1 MASPFYKF
9 PEDILKP
16 ASESE
21 REPNNVEWA
30 LFPNSDGWGIEVAWT
45 TSCVT
50 AGWIEYGHSAEL
62 GRREEEDPVSLRASW
77 FRPDTVG
84 HAVNHRAWLKGLQGD
99 KDLFFRILTEDRD
112 GERSSSA
119 VMNVSPPTGDGA
131 SGNEKIPIKVWER
144 SGKDR
149 SNVPVSLGLPL
160 PQGELFDPGRA
171 SISDNDGTKIPVQ
184 TEAAVRWREDGSIK
198 WLWLHFQ
205 TSLARGSE
213 AELQMEYGPEVEPA
227 VVGLSVKVTETDE
240 AVTLDTGSSRLIIPR
255 SEGITGGFFQSD
267 KKEPLIGFPLSETVD
282 VDGNRYSSSIDDI
295 VIESP
300 GPLHAIV
307 KVSGSHRRS
316 GGPAQLLRYEMRLHA
331 YAGHTDF
338 LIEHTLSVSGIG
350 PDSVQPDAGTGET
363 QVGYGCGRI
372 WPDNPDPRVSDRKM
386 LIRLREAN
394 LRFGCGTD
402 SVDVVGARN
411 ADRAGAQGLRQS
423 TGVPLQKGQRV
434 FQLDENNCE
443 LPNGGKVERLSGEM
457 TAAGAYIGVR
467 DFWQSYPKSI
477 EAEEEEIIL
486 GLFPRIEGTPYDG
499 KPFEEE
505 TKLYYHLLGG
515 IYSLYWGEEKTHQI
529 IVDLSP
535 SAQTE
540 AQTHHPAFACASP
553 EWLERSGAFLPM
565 ATEARDQFP
574 IYDRV
579 VSSALEDLLATR
591 EKNREYGVLNYGD
604 WHGERGANWGNLEYD
619 LQHALLRQF
628 MRSSDPEFFEQGQLA
643 AYHYRDVDVCH
654 ESPFPEQ
661 IGGIHEHKVGHTG
674 GYYFMNSPASQ
685 GVAGKHDNKIVVGA
699 AMDPGHLWVEGLLEH
714 GLLAADRRTM
724 EVARLVADWMAAAWA
739 TGYKLDKYDRGWPL
753 VGVSTAYRLTE
764 DPFYLNA
771 LRIMAEKMLEV
782 GGPEGLVRIPLS
794 YRHCGCHDVQ
804 HVGYAPF
811 IGGIHATAKIHA
823 WTATGDERLKD
834 AACRAA
840 ENIVKETWHPEVCA
854 IRNTTCPNSLVPR
867 GQTGQLCDSL
877 AFAATHLNN
886 KRLAAVCRNALAMD
900 WSGVMGQ
907 GKTVATTTY
916 KVPQTL
922 DQLSRIPGPS
932 FEEHQKELLG
942 RWRQYLSQRWPTPI
956 PDPDFRGDGW
966 LAGEG
971 LKLSDGI
978 LEGKPQGDGIL
989 LGSKPSS
996 ILWVIPG
1003 EEHRLVARLRLSDW
1017 KAATGPRLVVL
1028 ADGEVLANTPP
1039 AAVASEEQT
1048 IECRFVAPDQFAEWE
1063 VRLETDNP
1071 PEALKIDLVSC
1082 DLYTTAQIAG
1092 RRGFHHSEYKIEEAV
1107 SDSTHATWQVEIPHS
1122 GDYWFW
1128 IERSG
1133 SQERLWLDIPDWPKN
1148 DHDYAG
1154 MYFFSNRIEDL
1165 EEAPIWN
1172 PWSIRVS
1179 LDKGEHTVTV
1189 RGDDDRSKFHRLYVT
1204 DAC

>member
-1 MASPFYKF
+1 MRTPFYRF

-16 ASESE
+16 ANE
-21 REPNNVEWA
+21 REREAGNIEWA
-30 LFPNSDGWGIEVAWT
+30 PFPNADDWDIEIAWT

-50 AGWIEYGHSAEL
+50 RGWIEYGHSAEL
-62 GRREEEDPVSLRASW
+62 DRREEEDPVPLQASW
-77 FRPDTVG
+77 FLPDTVG
-84 HAVNHRAWLKGLQGD
+84 HVVNHRARLKGLRSD
-99 KDLFFRILTEDRD
+99 KDLFFRIMTEDRV
-112 GERSSSA
+112 GELSSST
-119 VMNVSPPTGDGA
+119 VMNVSPPVGDGA
-131 SGNEKIPIKVWER
+131 SGNGKIPIIVWER

-149 SNVPVSLGLPL
+149 TNVPVSLGLPL
-160 PQGELFDPGRA
+160 PQGELFDPGCV
-171 SISDNDGTKIPVQ
+171 SVSDNNGVKTPLQ

-205 TSLARGSE
+205 TSLTGGGE

-227 VVGLSVKVTETDE
+227 VVESSVKVTETDE
-240 AVTLDTGSSRLIIPR
+240 AVTVDTGPSRLIIPH
-255 SEGITGGFFQSD
+255 SEGLQGGFFHSD
-267 KKEPLIGFPLSETVD
+267 KKELLIGFPLSETVD
-282 VDGNRYSSSIDDI
+282 VDGNRYSSSVDEV
-295 VIESP
+295 VIESS
-300 GPLHAIV
+300 GPLHSIV
-307 KVSGSHRRS
+307 RVRGSHRRS
-316 GGPAQLLRYEMRLHA
+316 GRPAQLLRYEMRLHA
-331 YAGHTDF
+331 YAGHTEF

-363 QVGYGCGRI
+363 QVGYGCGRV
-372 WPDNPDPRVSDRKM
+372 WPDNPDPRVGDRKM

-394 LRFGCGTD
+394 LKFGCVTD
-402 SVDVVGARN
+402 SVTVLGPEGDI
-411 ADRAGAQGLRQS
+411 
-423 TGVPLQKGQRV
+423 PLDKGQRI

-443 LPNGGKVERLSGEM
+443 LPNGEKIQRLTGEI
-457 TAAGAYIGVR
+457 TADGLYIGLR

-477 EAEEEEIIL
+477 EHGEEGITL
-486 GLFPRIEGTPYDG
+486 GLFPSIEGAPYDG
-499 KPFEEE
+499 KPFEDE

-515 IYSLYWGEEKTHQI
+515 MYSLYWGEEKTHQI
-529 IVDLSP
+529 IVDVSP
-535 SAQTE
+535 SAQTK
-540 AQTHHPAFACASP
+540 AQTDHPAFACASP

-565 ATEARDQFP
+565 ATKARDQFP

-579 VSSALEDLLATR
+579 VSSALEDLLTTR
-591 EKNREYGVLNYGD
+591 DENREYGALNYGD

-619 LQHALLRQF
+619 LHHALLRQF
-628 MRSSDPEFFEQGQLA
+628 MRTGEPEFFEQGGLA

-661 IGGIHEHKVGHTG
+661 VGGIHEHKVGHTG

-724 EVARLVADWMAAAWA
+724 EVARLVADWMAAAWT
-739 TGYKLDKYDRGWPL
+739 TGYRLDKYDRGWPL

-782 GGPEGLVRIPLS
+782 GGAEGLVRLPLS

-823 WTATGDERLKD
+823 WTATGDGRLKD

-840 ENIVKETWHPEVCA
+840 ESIVKETWHPEVCSF
-854 IRNTTCPNSLVPR
+854 RNTTCPNSLVPR

-877 AFAATHLNN
+877 AFAATHANN
-886 KRLAAVCRNALAMD
+886 KRLAAVCRNALSMD
-900 WSGVMGQ
+900 WSDVSGQ

-922 DQLSRIPGPS
+922 DQLSRLPGPS
-932 FEEHQKELLG
+932 FEEHQRELLG
-942 RWRQYLSQRWPTPI
+942 RWKRYLSQRWPTPI
-956 PDPDFRGDGW
+956 PDPNFRGDGW

-971 LKLSDGI
+971 LKLVGGT
-978 LEGKPQGDGIL
+978 LEGKREGGSL
-989 LGSKPSS
+989 LLSSQPSS

-1003 EEHRLVARLRLSDW
+1003 EEHRLVARLKLSDW
-1017 KAATGPRLVVL
+1017 ESPVTPKIEVL
-1028 ADGEVLANTPP
+1028 ADGEVVATTPQAMNTP
-1039 AAVASEEQT
+1039 EEQRV
-1048 IECRFVAPDQFAEWE
+1048 ECKFVAPDHFADWE
-1063 VRLETDNP
+1063 VRLEAEDA
-1071 PEALKIDLVSC
+1071 PEALKIDLISC
-1082 DLYTTAQIAG
+1082 DLYTTAQISQHP
-1092 RRGFHHSEYKIEEAV
+1092 GFYHDQYLIEDAER
-1107 SDSTHATWQVEIPHS
+1107 DSSKATWKVEIPQD

-1133 SQERLWLDIPDWPKN
+1133 PEERLWLDIPDWPKN

-1154 MYFFSNRIEDL
+1154 MYFFSNRVEGF
-1165 EEAPIWN
+1165 EEARRWN
-1172 PWSIRVS
+1172 PWSIRVT
-1179 LDKGEHTVTV
+1179 LEKGEHTVSV
-1189 RGDDDRSKFHRLYVT
+1189 RGDDGRSRLHRLYVT
-1204 DAC
+1204 NAC